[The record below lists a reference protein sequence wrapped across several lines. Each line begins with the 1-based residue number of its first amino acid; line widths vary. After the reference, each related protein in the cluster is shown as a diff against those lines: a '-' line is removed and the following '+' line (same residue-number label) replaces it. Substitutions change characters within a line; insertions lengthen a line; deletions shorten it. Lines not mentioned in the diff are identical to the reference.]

1 MAEKKNRKSRR
12 AIASTRR
19 KYVEALGLESEEN
32 PVVAFD
38 GMDGEE
44 YSFLHPMYMD
54 EEQQKAVDE
63 AETQRG
69 KVEALLGPEQYKQF
83 MSHPAHRAGDV
94 ILLFGEVGREMQ
106 DVMGDGQTP
115 TQSSTS

>member
-1 MAEKKNRKSRR
+1 MAEKKNRKNRR
-12 AIASTRR
+12 AIAATRK

-32 PVVAFD
+32 PVVVFD
-38 GMDGEE
+38 GMDGKE

-54 EEQQKAVDE
+54 EEQQLAVDE

-69 KVEALLGPEQYKQF
+69 KVEALLGEEQYKAF
-83 MSHPAHRAGDV
+83 MSHPAHRAGDI
-94 ILLFGEVGREMQ
+94 ILLFGEVGRETQ
-106 DVMGDGQTP
+106 DFMGDGTP

>member
-1 MAEKKNRKSRR
+1 MAEKNRKARR

-32 PVVAFD
+32 PVVIFD
-38 GMDGEE
+38 GMDGKE

-54 EEQQKAVDE
+54 EDQQKAVDE

-69 KVEALLGPEQYKQF
+69 KVEALLGTEQYKQF
-83 MSHPAHRAGDV
+83 MSHNSHRAGDV
-94 ILLFGEVGREMQ
+94 ILLFGEIGREMQ
-106 DVMGDGQTP
+106 DVMGDGTP
-115 TQSSTS
+115 TPPSTS

>member
-1 MAEKKNRKSRR
+1 MAEKKNRQARR

-38 GMDGEE
+38 GMDGNE

-63 AETQRG
+63 AETQRD
-69 KVEALLGPEQYKQF
+69 KVEALLGKDQYAQF
-83 MSHPAHRAGDV
+83 MSHPAHRAGDI

-106 DVMGDGQTP
+106 DFMSDGTP

>member
-1 MAEKKNRKSRR
+1 MAEKKNRKTRR

-32 PVVAFD
+32 PVVVFD
-38 GMDGEE
+38 GMDGKE
-44 YSFLHPMYMD
+44 YHFLHPMFMD
-54 EEQQKAVDE
+54 EEQQLAVDE

-69 KVEALLGPEQYKQF
+69 KVEALLGEEQYKAF
-83 MSHPAHRAGDV
+83 MGHDSHRAGDV
-94 ILLFGEVGREMQ
+94 MLLFGEVAREMQ
-106 DVMGDGQTP
+106 DVMGDGTP